1 MVRAVK
7 VVPLAEDGGAPGPRS
22 FGGGSTGSGRRGG
35 LMGKVPSLVFDLEDL
50 GGDGSQHPAE
60 QPVDEASVAEVAQK
74 LSALLEPWS
83 EPEYM
88 LLLHVR
94 FAREDAAKRATA
106 LAVPDLADTLR
117 RLGYAVKIRT
127 ALGGGSGGA
136 CLRSLRHSFLTVSVA
151 GPTGAATYV
160 VDPRFRDQFEI
171 AHTTPR
177 YSRILAA
184 VGPEFVGSQDRL
196 NKVVEILCAEMARA
210 FSESGTPLPPWRQ
223 FAAMLSKWQ
232 PRRSEEVDVTAALN
246 NGAGLLL
253 PPMPVGGGQVQ
264 PGAVVPMGGGAAK
277 RHLTGPSTVAQRLM
291 MLGVVQQQSNP
302 SPISEGMEHGGGSEE
317 EGLNGWEALD
327 GDGTAASTPTSSAS
341 SLHLDWEEATS
352 GAVTPAGPPPALP
365 AALGGHAAGN
375 GGGPPLPAGARPL
388 AVPFRTASGSQAPP
402 TAAAELPGRPPMG
415 PARGKAIL
423 EGIRA
428 AATALPHRRN
438 NTWAG

>member
-1 MVRAVK
+1 M
-7 VVPLAEDGGAPGPRS
+7 
-22 FGGGSTGSGRRGG
+22 
-35 LMGKVPSLVFDLEDL
+35 
-50 GGDGSQHPAE
+50 
-60 QPVDEASVAEVAQK
+60 
-74 LSALLEPWS
+74 
-83 EPEYM
+83 
-88 LLLHVR
+88 
-94 FAREDAAKRATA
+94 
-106 LAVPDLADTLR
+106 
-117 RLGYAVKIRT
+117 
-127 ALGGGSGGA
+127 
-136 CLRSLRHSFLTVSVA
+136 
-151 GPTGAATYV
+151 
-160 VDPRFRDQFEI
+160 
-171 AHTTPR
+171 
-177 YSRILAA
+177 
-184 VGPEFVGSQDRL
+184 
-196 NKVVEILCAEMARA
+196 EILCAEMARA

-264 PGAVVPMGGGAAK
+264 PGAVVPMGGAAAK

-302 SPISEGMEHGGGSEE
+302 SPISEGVEHAGGSEE

-327 GDGTAASTPTSSAS
+327 GDGAAASTPTSSAS
-341 SLHLDWEEATS
+341 SLHLDWEEAT

-388 AVPFRTASGSQAPP
+388 AVPLRTASGSQAPP

-428 AATALPHRRN
+428 AVSVGCARLLGVQSMVSRRLAHLNGQPCLQRSCNSHVCSASQPFCSRSVGSTLHSPALPHRALPCRPRLCPIAA
-438 NTWAG
+438 TTRGRAEAARCRRRRACSTRGPRPAAPAPLLPPCTAPAQPPLLAQPSQDI